1 LILLQCTPD
10 ASSVSALDIFILLQ
24 LRLISVAV
32 F

>member
-24 LRLISVAV
+24 LRLL
-32 F
+32 